1 MAVSLLESIAF
12 QSKPDA
18 HKHYEQFSGIKK
30 MTYLIEQLMLCDY
43 ITMFAGTLVQYDSP
57 ADHSYTIAAPVLLR
71 EYRNELVRKAL
82 AIPKY
87 DFHSGKYAH
96 LYDLMISL
104 VNGNMPHADDLI
116 DVFMDSEIVNDA
128 DIYMPKEF
136 MLPFVYAI
144 NGTKIDKDRIPNS
157 VDMDSDQYE
166 FFNPIVYTP
175 KYELHKELGF
185 RIVLNSEEA
194 FQVPS
199 FIVED
204 FTDLRKNMALPYR
217 YIVCL
222 DWKGKSFTHVLGL
235 LEQFSLEHD
244 KHVMQNDSVCTVG
257 DLCYDVVTHSDYCR
271 CCKPSNMQSFIHSLK
286 YLVEKWNIQI
296 DDTVYLG
303 ELLKHSDAV
312 DPDIVNYLQ
321 KPVESV
327 TVAEMEA
334 FKSSIFASFI
344 NKTISAT
351 EATDPNKKD
360 DEDEEGF
367 PDGNSKD
374 EQADPGLDPTNED
387 APTNPDQPADGGGTD
402 MGSMGDGS
410 DMDMGDMSGGDD
422 ASGESGDESENAEE
436 TEEHKVARKIP
447 PATDGILL
455 ELLNP
460 ENETLQDYL
469 YRKEFLYRVNELL
482 QNPSANRYSS
492 QVLFMLK
499 QWATKWLYIFSVPS
513 LKSFLR
519 NINFSIMSNK

>member
-12 QSKPDA
+12 HAKPDA
-18 HKHYEQFSGIKK
+18 HKHYEQFSATKK
-30 MTYLIEQLMLCDY
+30 MIYVIEQLLLCDY
-43 ITMFAGTLVQYDSP
+43 VIMFAGTLVQNDSM
-57 ADHSYTIAAPVLLR
+57 ADHSYKTAAPVLLR
-71 EYRNELVRKAL
+71 EYRNDLVNKAL
-82 AIPKY
+82 SIPKY
-87 DFHSGKYAH
+87 DFHTGKYSH
-96 LYDLMISL
+96 IHNLMISL
-104 VNGNMPHADDLI
+104 AYGTMPSADDLI
-116 DVFMDSEIVNDA
+116 DVFMDSEIINDA

-136 MLPFVYAI
+136 MLPFVYAV
-144 NGTKIDKDRIPNS
+144 NGTKIDKERIPNS

-175 KYELHKELGF
+175 KYNISKELGF
-185 RIVLNSEEA
+185 RIILDTEEE

-199 FIVED
+199 FVVED

-217 YIVCL
+217 YIACL
-222 DWKGKSFTHVLGL
+222 DWKGKTFTHVLGL
-235 LEQFSLEHD
+235 FERFSLEHD

-303 ELLKHSDAV
+303 EILKCSDTV

-321 KPVESV
+321 KPIGNV

-344 NKTISAT
+344 HKTISAT
-351 EATDPNKKD
+351 EATDPNKDD
-360 DEDEEGF
+360 DEDDKSEF
-367 PDGNSKD
+367 PAGNSKD
-374 EQADPGLDPTNED
+374 EEADPGLDPTND
-387 APTNPDQPADGGGTD
+387 DTPINPDQPADQNGENA
-402 MGSMGDGS
+402 
-410 DMDMGDMSGGDD
+410 GGDD
-422 ASGESGDESENAEE
+422 LTMGDLGDAGPTGDVNDPEESEEEEKE

-447 PATDGILL
+447 PAADGILL